1 MRRWIV
7 GLVIAASPATALAGV
22 TADEVL
28 SDRRY
33 EFCHDERYPLTDDE
47 AEWCSLLPDD
57 LPRCPALV
65 AACKGP
71 RAKLDGDGPFAS
83 RTAEEGTRDDAEPI
97 RRRSTPSGPSRRHD
111 QSESDAAMPQM
122 GMFAHVMLW
131 GIVAIMIV
139 VLITQLRG
147 PVPRLRSGEDRSEA
161 EPVPDRADVDAAE
174 ILGTDLTEVGQL
186 IARAEQR
193 ARDGDYTGAVADGRA
208 ALLRYHAEQ
217 GRLELRAT
225 RTNGDYVV
233 ELAPHPEEQAAART
247 VLRAVE
253 HIQFGASRSAPQLA
267 SEVLQAVR
275 QIVGPAI
282 LALMVVVTSLA
293 CSTDAARSY
302 PWATSPSGRRAVLDL
317 MRGNDLTVEFRTQ
330 PLADLDSST
339 TPIILADADLEQEEW
354 REVLQMVR
362 NGGTAI
368 VATRDG
374 IPLDLDV
381 STATRTGHSVRV
393 SNVFDLFDDVSIV
406 VPGRAGMTS
415 AFDAGFDPLLVDEH
429 GIAYAG
435 LSELE
440 LGTVFILADDQLL
453 TNMSVA
459 VPDNAEALLE
469 ILALAGPKFELI
481 DGEIRRF
488 KGGDGGGGSST
499 PFAAIDQANLTT
511 ALLHLFAFI
520 LALYLWRGIHFGRPR
535 SSAPAHRRR
544 YAEHI
549 EALAGHYHRA
559 GAKRHALRHYA
570 TWALERLQETFG
582 RGSAGLHRLGHRIA
596 RRTGR
601 DETEVMRTLVE
612 AWDARDDRHD
622 DTGTAEDLA
631 CMRELGRLTE
641 ATRGKR

>member
-7 GLVIAASPATALAGV
+7 GLVIAASPATALAAV

-28 SDRRY
+28 SDPRY
-33 EFCHDERYPLTDDE
+33 EFCHNERYPLTDDE
-47 AEWCSLLPDD
+47 ARWCTLLPDD
-57 LPRCPALV
+57 HPRCPALA

-83 RTAEEGTRDDAEPI
+83 RTASESTRDDTEPVK
-97 RRRSTPSGPSRRHD
+97 RRSTPSGPSRRHD
-111 QSESDAAMPQM
+111 QPEQDTAMPQM

-131 GIVAIMIV
+131 GVVAIMIV
-139 VLITQLRG
+139 VLVAQLRA
-147 PVPRLRSGEDRSEA
+147 PAPRVRSEEERSEA
-161 EPVPDRADVDAAE
+161 DPLPDGTNVDVAE
-174 ILGTDLTEVGQL
+174 ALGTDLTEVDQL

-193 ARDGDYTGAVADGRA
+193 AQQGDYAGAVADGRA
-208 ALLRYHAEQ
+208 ALLRHHAEQ
-217 GRLELRAT
+217 GRLELRST

-233 ELAPHPEEQAAART
+233 ELAPHPEQQAAART

-253 HIQFGASRSAPQLA
+253 HVQFGASRSAQTLA
-267 SEVLQAVR
+267 GEVLRAVR
-275 QIVGPAI
+275 QIVGPTI
-282 LALMVVVTSLA
+282 LVLMVVVTSLA

-317 MRGNDLTVEFRTQ
+317 MRGNDMTVDFRTQ
-330 PLADLDSST
+330 PLADLDAST
-339 TPIILADADLEQEEW
+339 TPIILADAELEQQEW
-354 REVLQMVR
+354 QAVLKMVR
-362 NGGTAI
+362 NGGNAI
-368 VATRDG
+368 VATRDS

-381 STATRTGHSVRV
+381 STANRTDHTVRV
-393 SNVFDLFDDVSIV
+393 SDVFDLFDDLSIV
-406 VPGRAGMTS
+406 VPGNAGMTS
-415 AFDAGFDPLLVDEH
+415 AFEAGFDPLLVDEH

-435 LSELE
+435 LIQLD
-440 LGTVFILADDQLL
+440 LGAIFVIADDQLL

-469 ILALAGPKFELI
+469 LLDLAGTKFELI

-488 KGGDGGGGSST
+488 KGGDGGGSDT

-535 SSAPAHRRR
+535 PSAPAHRRR
-544 YAEHI
+544 YVEHI

-582 RGSAGLHRLGHRIA
+582 RRSAGLHRLAHRIA

-612 AWDARDDRHD
+612 AWDAREDRHD
-622 DTGTAEDLA
+622 DTGAAEDLA